1 MKTSSSS
8 SIPGAG
14 RAHEGITGRGFR
26 TLLVSLGPCG
36 ARRPSSRMGQVI
48 FVPDADAWGS
58 PLTSFSF
65 LASDGE
71 ADSSPATVT
80 AHVVLP
86 PRPSLMSAPSGI
98 TTNGAFSLS
107 FTGSSNAAY
116 RVWSRPTCWTG
127 SRWAWPSLW
136 ATAGSSSWTPTPP
149 TTRGDSTGR
158 EHRNWHRGPRR
169 AEGGSQNYRC

>member
-107 FTGSSNAAY
+107 CTGSSNAAY
-116 RVWSRPTCWTG
+116 RVWVSTNLLDWEPLGLAQPLGNGGFQFLDSNAANDSR
-127 SRWAWPSLW
+127 RFYR
-136 ATAGSSSWTPTPP
+136 AGAP
-149 TTRGDSTGR
+149 
-158 EHRNWHRGPRR
+158 
-169 AEGGSQNYRC
+169 

>member
-98 TTNGAFSLS
+98 TTNGAFLLS
-107 FTGSSNAAY
+107 FTGASNVTY
-116 RVWSRPTCWTG
+116 RVWVSTNLLNWEPLGLAQPISNGWFRF
-127 SRWAWPSLW
+127 LDLN
-136 ATAGSSSWTPTPP
+136 ATNDPLRFYRAG
-149 TTRGDSTGR
+149 
-158 EHRNWHRGPRR
+158 
-169 AEGGSQNYRC
+169 AL